1 MWLTAHWP
9 LGVSI
14 RIPVCCGWIWAMAG
28 DNPCFEAGLCQTRGR
43 NRPTSGSTHTTGR
56 DDESVKRPRRRA
68 TAAASASA
76 PTSSLGTRQNQPPAA
91 ASGAA
96 VLRSGSPRLLMTAE
110 QEGREVQVRALDGR
124 STVVKLPPGGSV
136 RDLKA
141 ALRTSFP
148 PAQVAPSFHLFLK
161 VRATAYLYLPLAFR
175 RVPRLSR
182 FVMALMPHWVKTV
195 RGCSFTI
202 DTS

>member
-1 MWLTAHWP
+1 
-9 LGVSI
+9 
-14 RIPVCCGWIWAMAG
+14 
-28 DNPCFEAGLCQTRGR
+28 
-43 NRPTSGSTHTTGR
+43 
-56 DDESVKRPRRRA
+56 
-68 TAAASASA
+68 
-76 PTSSLGTRQNQPPAA
+76 
-91 ASGAA
+91 
-96 VLRSGSPRLLMTAE
+96 MTAE

-161 VRATAYLYLPLAFR
+161 VPIPLAFR

-182 FVMALMPHWVKTV
+182 FIMALMRLIGLITLLGLVWM
-195 RGCSFTI
+195 
-202 DTS
+202 